1 MKTYGSA
8 VLTALQA
15 QHKSIEEIEKLID
28 HRRLKAFIDGGNPK
42 EWLDSFWQQMAILEA
57 NRCRKKIGARNLRM
71 IFSINVRTCKS
82 VTVIVLQ

>member
-15 QHKSIEEIEKLID
+15 QYKSIDVIGKLID
-28 HRRLKAFIDGGNPK
+28 HRRLKAFVDGGMPE
-42 EWLDSFWQQMAILEA
+42 EWLDSFWRQMAILEA
-57 NRCRKKIGARNLRM
+57 QRCRKKIEERNLQT

-82 VTVIVLQ
+82 VIVIVRQ